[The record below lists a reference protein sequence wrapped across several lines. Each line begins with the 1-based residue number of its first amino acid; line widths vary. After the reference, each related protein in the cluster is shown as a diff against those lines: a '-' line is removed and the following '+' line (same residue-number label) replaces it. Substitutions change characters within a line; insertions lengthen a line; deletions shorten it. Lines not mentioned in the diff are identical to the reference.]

1 MLLDLGAFPPAVT
14 PGHDHMRTTRPGL
27 HSLGQPVISSFPTL
41 DRAAPLQGAAAA
53 LASFLAS

>member
-1 MLLDLGAFPPAVT
+1 
-14 PGHDHMRTTRPGL
+14 MRTTRPGL
-27 HSLGQPVISSFPTL
+27 HPLGQPVISSFPTL